1 MAINDQFLTG
11 VVEGFY
17 GRAWTTETRIAYADY
32 LSLAG
37 MNTYIYCPKED
48 VYLRKQWASVWP
60 DEQWRDLQSVA
71 AAYREK
77 SLNWGVGLSPME
89 LYRSYGVSEREQL
102 RVKVDRLGE
111 LEAPLLAI
119 LFDDMPGDLASL
131 ASRQAE
137 IVADVCLWSP
147 GTRIII
153 CPTYY
158 SFDPV
163 LHSYFGKM
171 PVNYWSDLGVELPA
185 DVDVFWTGN
194 EVCSTAISEADIGRI
209 TDQLGRRVMLW
220 DNYPVNDGAKRCDY
234 LYTDALAQRS
244 TGLRESLTG
253 HLCNPMNQGLLSL
266 PALNGLADLYGLS
279 GLAEDALRDILGL
292 QVWEKLS
299 RDKSLFQA
307 QGRAGLGESECR
319 ELADEYAALP
329 GPAALE
335 IAGWLRG
342 EYAFDPACLTG

>member
-1 MAINDQFLTG
+1 MATSEQFLTG
-11 VVEGFY
+11 IVEGFY
-17 GRAWTTETRIAYADY
+17 GRAWTKETRIAYADY

-37 MNTYIYCPKED
+37 MNTCLYCPKED
-48 VYLRKQWASVWP
+48 VYLRKHWTSFWP

-71 AAYREK
+71 VAYRK
-77 SLNWGVGLSPME
+77 KCLNWGVGLSPME
-89 LYRSYGVSEREQL
+89 LYRSYGASEREQL
-102 RVKVDRLGE
+102 RVKVDRLAE

-119 LFDDMPGDLASL
+119 LFDDMPGALASL

-137 IVADVCLWSP
+137 IVADVCLWSA

-163 LHSYFGKM
+163 LQSYFGKM
-171 PVNYWSDLGVELPA
+171 PANYWSDLGSELPA

-194 EVCSTAISEADIGRI
+194 EVCSTAISETDIGRI
-209 TDQLGRRVMLW
+209 IDQLGRRVMLW

-234 LYTDALAQRS
+234 LYTDALAERS
-244 TGLRESLTG
+244 PALRESLTG
-253 HLCNPMNQGLLSL
+253 HLCNAMNQGLLSL

-279 GLAEDALRDILGL
+279 GLTEHTLRDILGL

>member
-1 MAINDQFLTG
+1 MPANDQFLTG
-11 VVEGFY
+11 IVEGFY

-37 MNTYIYCPKED
+37 VNTCIYCPKED
-48 VYLRKQWASVWP
+48 VYLRNEWASVWP

-71 AAYREK
+71 AAYRKK

-89 LYRSYGVSEREQL
+89 LYRRYGASEREQL

-137 IVADVCLWSP
+137 IVADVCRWSA

-163 LHSYFGKM
+163 LQTYFGKI
-171 PVNYWSDLGVELPA
+171 PVNYWSDLGAELPA

-194 EVCSTAISEADIGRI
+194 EVCSTAISAADIRRI
-209 TDQLGRRVMLW
+209 IDQLGRRVMLW

-234 LYTDALAQRS
+234 LYTDALAQR
-244 TGLRESLTG
+244 GPALRKSLTG

-279 GLAEDALRDILGL
+279 GLTENALRDILGAH
-292 QVWEKLS
+292 VWKKLS
-299 RDKSLFQA
+299 RDKSLFQT
-307 QGRAGLGESECR
+307 QGRVGLEESVCR
-319 ELADEYAALP
+319 DLADEYAACP
-329 GPAALE
+329 GQAALE

-342 EYAFDPACLTG
+342 DYVFDPACLTG